1 MKHLLFYRIPLDYV
15 NYLRKFETSIRG
27 FSPIPFVDYQ
37 VQNRREKFFC
47 GIVMQIN
54 DHQYYVPVSSKVID
68 KPHTFYLYGEGK
80 RRRIAALRFDYMFP
94 VPENLIQEF
103 SIDAEPDRQYRGL
116 LKKELRACRQNE
128 GVIRECAL
136 HTYLEVL
143 APVREHQHNNRE
155 HSCNFRLLEGAC
167 DIYRQEHGLTAESLE
182 PSVAM
187 LRNQQPRTLDEIIAS
202 ATAKAERINRQTDP
216 VLPQKEK
223 AITHD

>member
-1 MKHLLFYRIPLDYV
+1 MKHLLFYRIPPDYV

-54 DHQYYVPVSSKVID
+54 DYQYYVPVSSKVID
-68 KPHTFYLYGEGK
+68 KPHTFYLYDEGK
-80 RRRIAALRFDYMFP
+80 RQRIAALRFDYMFP

-103 SIDAEPDRQYRGL
+103 SIDAESDRQYQGL

-128 GVIRECAL
+128 GVIREYAL

-155 HSCNFRLLEGAC
+155 HSCDFRLLEGAC
-167 DIYRQEHGLTAESLE
+167 DIYRHEHGLTVEPLE

-202 ATAKAERINRQTDP
+202 ATAKAEQLNRQTEP

-223 AITHD
+223 ALTHD